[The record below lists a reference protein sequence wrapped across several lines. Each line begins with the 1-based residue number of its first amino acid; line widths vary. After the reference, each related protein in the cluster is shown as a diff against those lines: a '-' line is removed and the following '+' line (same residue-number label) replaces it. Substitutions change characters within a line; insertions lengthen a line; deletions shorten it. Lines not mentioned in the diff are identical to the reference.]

1 MVKKRLKILK
11 FKNQDEGVV
20 GIVVAILL
28 IGLIITAMAFVQ
40 NVYVPKW
47 MGQKESEHMGEVA
60 NQFSQLKFSID
71 TLSAL
76 GQPNTQISTPIT
88 LGSDE
93 IPFLS
98 TAKSYG
104 SLNVMPN
111 TYKIKIVDK
120 FNEITSYRVGT
131 IQYTSS
137 NSYFIQQSYIFEN
150 GALILKQSK
159 NDLMISTPLFS
170 VTDTD
175 DLDFQIIQLIG
186 FGDRTSASGYG
197 TYPIQAR
204 YSNSEKYTIYNVKNI
219 TIYTN
224 YKISWQNYINDLLS
238 ESNLNYLI
246 EETNYGNG
254 IIIRFFN
261 TENSGFPDL
270 NLNIKEIKIQIST
283 GWIE

>member
-1 MVKKRLKILK
+1 MTEKRINVIK
-11 FKNQDEGVV
+11 FKNSNEGVV
-20 GIVVAILL
+20 GIVVALLL
-28 IGLIITAMAFVQ
+28 IGLLITAMAFVQ

-60 NQFSQLKFSID
+60 NQFSKLKFSID

-76 GQPNTQISTPIT
+76 AQPNTQISTSIT

-93 IPFLS
+93 MPFLS

-111 TYKIKIVDK
+111 TYKIKVVDK
-120 FNEITSYRVGT
+120 FDEITSYRIGT

-150 GALILKQSK
+150 GALILRQSK
-159 NDLMISTPLFS
+159 NDLMISTPSFS
-170 VTDTD
+170 ITDSD

-197 TYPIQAR
+197 TYPVQAR
-204 YSNSEKYTIYNVKNI
+204 YSSSEKFTIYNVKNI

-224 YKISWQNYINDLLS
+224 YKIAWKNYINNLFS
-238 ESNLNYLI
+238 ESDIDYFL
-246 EETNYGNG
+246 EETSEANG
-254 IIIRFFN
+254 IIINFLDTDYN
-261 TENSGFPDL
+261 DFPDL
-270 NLNIKEIKIQIST
+270 TLRITEIKIQISS

>member
-1 MVKKRLKILK
+1 
-11 FKNQDEGVV
+11 
-20 GIVVAILL
+20 
-28 IGLIITAMAFVQ
+28 
-40 NVYVPKW
+40 
-47 MGQKESEHMGEVA
+47 MGEVA

-137 NSYFIQQSYIFEN
+137 NSYFIQQSYIFE
-150 GALILKQSK
+150 
-159 NDLMISTPLFS
+159 

-238 ESNLNYLI
+238 ESNLIYLI
-246 EETNYGNG
+246 EETNDGNG
-254 IIIRFFN
+254 IIIRFFD

>member
-1 MVKKRLKILK
+1 MAKKRIKMLR
-11 FKNQDEGVV
+11 FKNQNEGVV

-28 IGLIITAMAFVQ
+28 IGLIITAMAFIQ

-76 GQPNTQISTPIT
+76 AQPNTQISTPIT

-93 IPFLS
+93 MPFLS

-111 TYKIKIVDK
+111 TYKIKIVDE
-120 FNEITSYRVGT
+120 FDEITSYRIGT

-159 NDLMISTPLFS
+159 NDLMISTPSFL
-170 VTDTD
+170 VTNTN
-175 DLDFQIIQLIG
+175 DLDFQIIQLNG

-197 TYPIQAR
+197 TYPVQAR
-204 YSNSEKYTIYNVKNI
+204 YSSSEKYTIYNVKNI

-224 YKISWQNYINDLLS
+224 YKIAWQNYLNDLLS
-238 ESNLNYLI
+238 ESNLVYSL
-246 EETNYGNG
+246 EETSEGNG
-254 IIIRFFN
+254 IIIRFFD
-261 TENSGFPDL
+261 TDNSDFPDL
-270 NLNIKEIKIQIST
+270 ALSIIEIKIQIST